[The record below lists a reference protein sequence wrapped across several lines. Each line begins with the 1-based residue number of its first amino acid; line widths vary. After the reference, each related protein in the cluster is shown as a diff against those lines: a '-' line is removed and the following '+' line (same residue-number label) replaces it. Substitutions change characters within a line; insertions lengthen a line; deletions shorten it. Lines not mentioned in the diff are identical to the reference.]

1 VGVNPGTILVNNK
14 DYPSI
19 ADDYARSFKVLRT
32 MPVDVFLG
40 AHGSFYGLQAKYA
53 KLQAGGANPFID
65 PAGFKAYLDDK
76 EKAFNTELAAQK
88 SKQ

>member
-1 VGVNPGTILVNNK
+1 PGTVLVNNK

-32 MPVDVFLG
+32 LPVDVFLG
-40 AHGSFYGLQAKYA
+40 AHGSFYGLQAKYTQLA
-53 KLQAGGANPFID
+53 KDGANPFID

-76 EKAFNTELAAQK
+76 EKAFNTELTAQK
-88 SKQ
+88 ARK